1 LILLTV
7 KMIKKIYKKF
17 HQTDCPLA
25 SLRAPPDAS
34 SPASAMQSTATA
46 LHSCAVSFAKSRSA
60 GRRRPVARCCRQAP
74 RRPAGPYVQYSNAP
88 SGRPA
93 RVRAL
98 CSQLCSALA
107 LAAHRR
113 AAADGRRSG
122 SALPSA
128 LHLTAPARPARRRRR
143 RVPSRIGRRGA
154 SVGSRRVGL
163 PQRRVARV
171 PSRRASSLLR
181 PPPTATGGF
190 PRARAR
196 ARPSWGPGGQRLGEA
211 RGGRRRR
218 R

>member
-1 LILLTV
+1 
-7 KMIKKIYKKF
+7 MIKKYIKNFTK
-17 HQTDCPLA
+17 PIA
-25 SLRAPPDAS
+25 PSLRFARRPTRRHRRPPGKALPLHCTPVPSASPKAAPQVAVG
-34 SPASAMQSTATA
+34 QSLAA
-46 LHSCAVSFAKSRSA
+46 A
-60 GRRRPVARCCRQAP
+60 GRLPVDPPAP
-74 RRPAGPYVQYSNAP
+74 TYYSNAP

-98 CSQLCSALA
+98 CSLSLSSALA